1 MGMFTLKLKDC
12 SQWAGLLTEEG
23 TLEGLGMMILDFRTH
38 WRKLVA
44 HSGEKPFPVIGAHSA
59 VASTVEKNQ
68 TNLLLG
74 KQFKETFKDPQWRK
88 VKQMQPMQLCLL
100 SGKWFEETFKDAQW
114 WKVKQMQP
122 MRLCLLSGK
131 WFEETFKDAQW
142 RKVKQMQPM
151 QVYLLSSLRQ
161 AIWQDV

>member
-1 MGMFTLKLKDC
+1 M
-12 SQWAGLLTEEG
+12 TEEG

-74 KQFKETFKDPQWRK
+74 KQFKETFKDPQLRK
-88 VKQMQPMQLCLL
+88 VKQMQPM
-100 SGKWFEETFKDAQW
+100 
-114 WKVKQMQP
+114 VP
-122 MRLCLLSGK
+122 
-131 WFEETFKDAQW
+131 
-142 RKVKQMQPM
+142 P
-151 QVYLLSSLRQ
+151 RQ
-161 AIWQDV
+161 TI

>member
-74 KQFKETFKDPQWRK
+74 MQFKETFKDPHWRKVKQMQPMRLFLFSRRSYEDKFENTQWRK
-88 VKQMQPMQLCLL
+88 VKQMQPMQLCLF
-100 SGKWFEETFKDAQW
+100 SGSQFDETLEN
-114 WKVKQMQP
+114 P
-122 MRLCLLSGK
+122 
-131 WFEETFKDAQW
+131 QW

-151 QVYLLSSLRQ
+151 WL
-161 AIWQDV
+161 